1 VKAENFPVGVAT
13 SGQIMVDG
21 TVYYMLVPVLGGQ
34 LISNVLLKLNAVGVT
49 LTFAKAGLHLPST
62 MARLAI
68 STDRT
73 TDWATVAAN
82 SYPKTCPLVTPY
94 RPLSDGALYVSMMAK
109 GTTLPQF
116 VRGANFGQAA
126 MPFSGQLA
134 PFAAQTGQTDLP
146 DPGSIP
152 NPSANL
158 PINFWVGLS

>member
-1 VKAENFPVGVAT
+1 VKAENFPVGTAT
-13 SGQIMVDG
+13 AGQVMVDG
-21 TVYYMLVPVLGGQ
+21 TVYYMLVPVLAGQ
-34 LISNVLLKLNAVGVT
+34 LISNVLLKLNAAGAT

-73 TDWATVAAN
+73 TDWATVAGN
-82 SYPKTCPLVTPY
+82 SYPKTAPLVTPY
-94 RPLSDGALYVSMMAK
+94 RVLADGALFVSLMAK
-109 GTTLPQF
+109 GATLPQL

-134 PFAAQTGQTDLP
+134 PFAAQVDQTDLP

-158 PINFWVGLS
+158 PINFWVGVS